1 MTQTDWDS
9 QRVLA
14 VDINRIE
21 SISISSQKLLS
32 HSTASSATVE
42 VRQHSQPPPH
52 RHQFLK
58 LEKRNEMNEEK
69 EAASS
74 LDEASEVF
82 RHKRFYPMH
91 VNIGCV
97 KGYKCCTDAR
107 CKPFCT
113 LCYGKTILFNSQM
126 KYISIDKLVH
136 FSGYF
141 NGTSNYTT
149 TPKCQDQ
156 NENGICDD
164 QEEDDYDES
173 DEQKAEDDD
182 YDESDE
188 QKAEEEDY
196 DESDEIKSDDDDY
209 NESDEQMAERE
220 SKTNKTTTQAPH
232 KNSYELT
239 YHLYEEYLPPP
250 TAAPPTPPII
260 VQAMPHISLNNY
272 FSSHSGQK
280 ASLFHPFSPSLN
292 PLVLYVFRQAHSV

>member
-1 MTQTDWDS
+1 MKQTDWDS

-32 HSTASSATVE
+32 HSTASTTTVE

-113 LCYGKTILFNSQM
+113 LCYGKTIYHNL
-126 KYISIDKLVH
+126 
-136 FSGYF
+136 G
-141 NGTSNYTT
+141 
-149 TPKCQDQ
+149 
-156 NENGICDD
+156 
-164 QEEDDYDES
+164 
-173 DEQKAEDDD
+173 
-182 YDESDE
+182 
-188 QKAEEEDY
+188 
-196 DESDEIKSDDDDY
+196 
-209 NESDEQMAERE
+209 
-220 SKTNKTTTQAPH
+220 
-232 KNSYELT
+232 EL
-239 YHLYEEYLPPP
+239 H
-250 TAAPPTPPII
+250 
-260 VQAMPHISLNNY
+260 QH
-272 FSSHSGQK
+272 
-280 ASLFHPFSPSLN
+280 
-292 PLVLYVFRQAHSV
+292 